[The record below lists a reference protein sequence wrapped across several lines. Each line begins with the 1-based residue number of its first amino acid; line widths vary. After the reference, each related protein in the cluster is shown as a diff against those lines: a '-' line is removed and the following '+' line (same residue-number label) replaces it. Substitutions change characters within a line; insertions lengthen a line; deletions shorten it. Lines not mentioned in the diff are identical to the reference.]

1 MRRNAHAAGR
11 QGLMHQQAL
20 DSAQDMGRETL
31 GTRTQSARGRG
42 GVPGAVYFTSAPVW
56 PSQSHPNSYSSTSTA
71 CPSAGSS
78 CPQTW
83 SHFKEKPSGHT
94 PSRCR
99 EANRGS
105 ATPLMER
112 CAVANGRAGDG
123 WGKLRFGDQLGKP

>member
-1 MRRNAHAAGR
+1 MPVGPRLSSRQGEEDSRYAHAERA
-11 QGLMHQQAL
+11 
-20 DSAQDMGRETL
+20 
-31 GTRTQSARGRG
+31 RTG
-42 GVPGAVYFTSAPVW
+42 GAPGAAYFTSGPVW
-56 PSQSHPNSYSSTSTA
+56 PSQSHPNSYSSTAVA

-99 EANRGS
+99 EANPRS

-123 WGKLRFGDQLGKP
+123 WGKQRFRD